1 VWNRSTWKRSAA
13 DSKQRRWQLNDAA
26 ETVLHKDER
35 LRIVPQEPWNVVKA
49 HQQTVERMAVKL
61 RGALKGSGPVP
72 RHLLSGLLVCQ

>member
-1 VWNRSTWKRSAA
+1 
-13 DSKQRRWQLNDAA
+13 
-26 ETVLHKDER
+26 VLHKDER
-35 LRIVPQEPWNVVKA
+35 LRIVPQELWDVVKA